1 MHINISLSLSKSIYQ
16 AMKLSHCRKLL
27 QDQTTLQTIIE
38 PSINPS
44 SSSSSSPSINNGSS
58 TATKRPFI
66 TYMHMPTQ
74 TQHFDSSMALTIIV
88 VIISLFFIAF
98 LSLYICGRTASAN
111 RQRPT
116 YSFNNSRSERLKGL
130 EPSTVRSLPLVR
142 YGGNGKHGIGDCV
155 ICLSE
160 FEERE
165 TVKMIPYC
173 RHVFHP
179 ECIDTWLESHVSCPL
194 CRSTR
199 I

>member
-1 MHINISLSLSKSIYQ
+1 
-16 AMKLSHCRKLL
+16 MKLSHCRKLPE
-27 QDQTTLQTIIE
+27 DQTTVQTIIS

-44 SSSSSSPSINNGSS
+44 SSSTPISSSINNGSS

-66 TYMHMPTQ
+66 TYKPNQ
-74 TQHFDSSMALTIIV
+74 TQHFDSSVALTILV
-88 VIISLFFIAF
+88 VIISLFSVAF
-98 LSLYICGRTASAN
+98 LSLYICRRTASVDEV
-111 RQRPT
+111 RRRRRP
-116 YSFNNSRSERLKGL
+116 YSFNNSRSERSKGL
-130 EPSTVRSLPLVR
+130 KLSTVRSLPQVP
-142 YGGNGKHGIGDCV
+142 YGGDAKHGIGDCV

-194 CRSTR
+194 CRST
-199 I
+199 II